1 MSSLQ
6 DVFRYRR
13 VQVKGADAEVCG
25 RLKVRLLGMQLRA
38 ASLSSKDG
46 VLLEK

>member
-6 DVFRYRR
+6 DAFRYRR
-13 VQVKGADAEVCG
+13 VQVKGANAEVWG
-25 RLKVRLLGMQLRA
+25 RLEGHLLGMQLRA

-46 VLLEK
+46 VLLEE